1 MIRSKLLHILDA
13 IEESLD
19 DKDGALT
26 SLQSIRNSKVRA
38 RVESLI
44 NRIHDKYIDKQFV
57 ENNINNINNQIERS
71 AVLEP
76 FHYTHDEKDDYCGD
90 EDWLESWDRV

>member
-1 MIRSKLLHILDA
+1 MSNPCNDVYNICNVI
-13 IEESLD
+13 I
-19 DKDGALT
+19 
-26 SLQSIRNSKVRA
+26 
-38 RVESLI
+38 I
-44 NRIHDKYIDKQFV
+44 NISWFV
-57 ENNINNINNQIERS
+57 EQLCYDINEAKEDLVISFNDFNNINNQIERS